1 MIKEIKA
8 TEKEMQTE
16 ILTDFVLTLLLD
28 QLSSNLFPKRP
39 QIIGHKSL
47 EREDEEDV
55 KEEILHDNIV

>member
-1 MIKEIKA
+1 
-8 TEKEMQTE
+8 MQTE